1 MNIGKHLILT
11 SLIFSCGMHGLFAQ
25 ETAVAREET
34 TTTTTTTKTVIT
46 ETVVKEKPA
55 WQKLKVCVMDF
66 TTIDIEGQK
75 RFLGVNNKPIVVPA
89 QDTMND
95 EDHKTINGVMQGF
108 VRMIDAWDSTRTN
121 KANREGQMADNAFTR
136 DKALNIYAKTV
147 EGEPRPVVIGADY
160 LTAYLGRYNDV
171 FVCMSKD
178 LVGAAMM
185 KIRQQPDF
193 PQDFMLKVAK
203 ATGATHLIYGTLSD
217 IRTRENHFKGYGIE
231 THTINYD
238 LDVIIKV
245 VDLVAQH
252 TVFSNVYTSS
262 YNERRPVSNAQFDK
276 AIYQNLMT
284 SALQQAAEE
293 LYELCKPG
301 EENKIR
307 PTPLPEN
314 N

>member
-25 ETAVAREET
+25 EAAVAREET

-46 ETVVKEKPA
+46 ERVVKEKPA
-55 WQKLKVCVMDF
+55 WQKMKVCVMDF
-66 TTIDIEGQK
+66 TTIDIEGHN

-89 QDTMND
+89 QNMLND

-108 VRMIDAWDSTRTN
+108 VRMIDAWDNTRTN
-121 KANREGQMADNAFTR
+121 QANREGQEGDNAFTR
-136 DKALNIYAKTV
+136 DKALAIYAKTV
-147 EGEPRPVVIGADY
+147 EGQPRPIVIGADY
-160 LTAYLGRYNDV
+160 LTAYLGRYTDV
-171 FVCMSKD
+171 FACMAQNQLGTTMK
-178 LVGAAMM
+178 

-193 PQDFMLKVAK
+193 PQDFMLKVAQ

-238 LDVIIKV
+238 MDVIIKV
-245 VDLVAQH
+245 VDLVAKL

-262 YNERRPVSNAQFDK
+262 YNARRPVSNAQFDK

-301 EENKIR
+301 DEIKIR
-307 PTPLPEN
+307 PTPLPQN

>member
-1 MNIGKHLILT
+1 MNLGKHLIVT
-11 SLIFSCGMHGLFAQ
+11 SLVFSCGMHGLFAQ
-25 ETAVAREET
+25 EAVKTEE

-46 ETVVKEKPA
+46 ETVVKEKVE

-66 TTIDIEGQK
+66 TTIDIEAQK
-75 RFLGVNNKPIVVPA
+75 RFLDVNNKPIVVPA
-89 QDTMND
+89 QNSMND

-108 VRMIDAWDSTRTN
+108 VRMIDAWDNTRTN
-121 KANREGQMADNAFTR
+121 TANREGQVADNAFTR
-136 DKALNIYAKTV
+136 DKALNIYRKTA

-171 FVCMSKD
+171 FVCMSKN

-193 PQDFMLKVAK
+193 PRDFMLKVAK
-203 ATGATHLIYGTLSD
+203 ATGATHLITGTVSD

-231 THTINYD
+231 TKTTNYD
-238 LDVIIKV
+238 LDVIVKV

-262 YNERRPVSNAQFDK
+262 YNERRPLSNAQFDN
-276 AIYQNLMT
+276 AIFQNLMT
-284 SALQQAAEE
+284 AALQQASEE
-293 LYELCKPG
+293 LYEICKPG
-301 EENKIR
+301 EENRIK
-307 PTPLPEN
+307 PTPMP
-314 N
+314 

>member
-25 ETAVAREET
+25 EAVKTEET

-55 WQKLKVCVMDF
+55 WQKMKVCVMDF

-75 RFLGVNNKPIVVPA
+75 RFLDVNNKPIVIPG
-89 QDTMND
+89 QNTLND
-95 EDHKTINGVMQGF
+95 DDHKTVNGVMQGF
-108 VRMIDAWDSTRTN
+108 VRMIDAWDGTRTN
-121 KANREGQMADNAFTR
+121 KANREGQIGDNLFTR
-136 DKALNIYAKTV
+136 DKALSIY
-147 EGEPRPVVIGADY
+147 
-160 LTAYLGRYNDV
+160 AYLGRYNDV

-178 LVGAAMM
+178 LVGATMM

-193 PQDFMLKVAK
+193 PQDFMLKVAQ
-203 ATGATHLIYGTLSD
+203 ASGATHLIYGTLSD

-238 LDVIIKV
+238 MDVIIKV

-307 PTPLPEN
+307 PTPLPQN

>member
-1 MNIGKHLILT
+1 
-11 SLIFSCGMHGLFAQ
+11 
-25 ETAVAREET
+25 
-34 TTTTTTTKTVIT
+34 
-46 ETVVKEKPA
+46 
-55 WQKLKVCVMDF
+55 
-66 TTIDIEGQK
+66 
-75 RFLGVNNKPIVVPA
+75 
-89 QDTMND
+89 
-95 EDHKTINGVMQGF
+95 
-108 VRMIDAWDSTRTN
+108 
-121 KANREGQMADNAFTR
+121 
-136 DKALNIYAKTV
+136 
-147 EGEPRPVVIGADY
+147 
-160 LTAYLGRYNDV
+160 
-171 FVCMSKD
+171 MSKD

-293 LYELCKPG
+293 LYELSKPG

>member
-11 SLIFSCGMHGLFAQ
+11 SLIFSCGMHGLLAQ
-25 ETAVAREET
+25 EAVKTEET

-55 WQKLKVCVMDF
+55 WQKMKVCVMDF

-75 RFLGVNNKPIVVPA
+75 RFLDVNNKPIVIPG
-89 QDTMND
+89 QNTLND
-95 EDHKTINGVMQGF
+95 DDHKTVNGVMQGF
-108 VRMIDAWDSTRTN
+108 VRMIDAWDGTRTN
-121 KANREGQMADNAFTR
+121 KANREGQIGDNLFTR
-136 DKALNIYAKTV
+136 DKALSIYAKTV

-178 LVGAAMM
+178 LVGATMM

-193 PQDFMLKVAK
+193 PQDFMLKVAQ
-203 ATGATHLIYGTLSD
+203 ASGATHLIYGTLSD

-238 LDVIIKV
+238 MDVIIKV

-307 PTPLPEN
+307 PTPLPQN